1 MKACNLCFYL
11 SDHGFGHI
19 ARNLP
24 IIAEAVLRTEDLVYL
39 VCGAKHLD
47 FARAN
52 LQELLTPEQLARVR
66 YRAEHTDVGLILQPG
81 TLLVDTPTLTK
92 ACEDY
97 LSCLPER
104 SVREASWLKAHDIA
118 AALCDMPLWSISA
131 CAQAGVPL
139 LYLGNFTWTEL
150 YREFLPERIWK
161 AYAVE
166 YAKIR
171 HGMLYALH
179 NLEMLEFLPGAE
191 LTETSLVARPP
202 HPEQIAAIRSRHA
215 CPIVFVTLGMS
226 AQFTWPVSVEGV
238 KAHFYTTEGVPLTGS
253 NVTTVPYT
261 TLNTQDYVAAA
272 DYVITKAGWGTV
284 AECLLSRKPM
294 GLFARD
300 SVLEDRTTI
309 RLLEEQG
316 LAVKITYEQLADM
329 PALLDKLKQIR
340 YPAQTGYYDAAAE
353 IASRL
358 LALAM

>member
-24 IIAEAVLRTEDLVYL
+24 IIAETARRTTGLLYL

-52 LQELLTPEQLARVR
+52 LQELLTPEQLDRIR
-66 YRAEHTDVGLILQPG
+66 YRAEHTDIGLILQSG
-81 TLLVDTPTLTK
+81 TLLVDAPALTR
-92 ACEDY
+92 ACQTY
-97 LSCLPER
+97 LDQLPQR
-104 SVREASWLKAHDIA
+104 AAQEADWLRQHQIE

-191 LTETSLVARPP
+191 LTETSLVARPF

-215 CPIVFVTLGMS
+215 CPIVFVALGMS
-226 AQFTWPVSVEGV
+226 AQFTRPVSVEGV

-294 GLFARD
+294 ALFARD

-329 PALLDKLKQIR
+329 PALLNSLKQIH

-358 LALAM
+358 LALVM

>member
-139 LYLGNFTWTEL
+139 LYLGNFT
-150 YREFLPERIWK
+150 
-161 AYAVE
+161 
-166 YAKIR
+166 
-171 HGMLYALH
+171 
-179 NLEMLEFLPGAE
+179 
-191 LTETSLVARPP
+191 
-202 HPEQIAAIRSRHA
+202 
-215 CPIVFVTLGMS
+215 
-226 AQFTWPVSVEGV
+226 
-238 KAHFYTTEGVPLTGS
+238 
-253 NVTTVPYT
+253 
-261 TLNTQDYVAAA
+261 
-272 DYVITKAGWGTV
+272 
-284 AECLLSRKPM
+284 
-294 GLFARD
+294 
-300 SVLEDRTTI
+300 
-309 RLLEEQG
+309 
-316 LAVKITYEQLADM
+316 
-329 PALLDKLKQIR
+329 
-340 YPAQTGYYDAAAE
+340 
-353 IASRL
+353 
-358 LALAM
+358 

>member
-1 MKACNLCFYL
+1 MKTCNLCFYL

-24 IIAEAVLRTEDLVYL
+24 IIAEAVRRTEGLVYL

-81 TLLVDTPTLTK
+81 TLLVDAPTLTR

-97 LSCLPER
+97 LSCLPEWLA
-104 SVREASWLKAHDIA
+104 REASWLKAHDIA

-179 NLEMLEFLPGAE
+179 NPEMLEFLPNAE
-191 LTETSLVARPP
+191 LTETSLVARPL
-202 HPEQIAAIRSRHA
+202 HPEQIVAIRGEHS
-215 CPIVFVTLGMS
+215 CPIVFVALGMS
-226 AQFTWPVSVEGV
+226 AQFTRPVSVEGV

-329 PALLDKLKQIR
+329 PALLNELEQIH
-340 YPAQTGYYDAAAE
+340 YPAQTSYYDAAAE